1 MMAQL
6 STGDLEYIRTAIEEL
21 LPDTCNILSSTFAS
35 DGAGGMTETWG
46 TVGAAIACRLD
57 AIRGNESIQ
66 GARLAP
72 QHAYVLTL
80 AHDTTIDTESRVEV
94 GSHTFTVVS
103 VDEEKSWSGCTR
115 VYLERI

>member
-1 MMAQL
+1 ML
-6 STGDLEYIRTAIEEL
+6 TSSELEYMRDSLEDL

-57 AIRGNESIQ
+57 AIKGNESIQ